1 MNTRKYKGVY
11 LIKKYYKD
19 KVYTYYA
26 AQIKVYE
33 GKKQKTVWLGH
44 HSTPERAAK
53 MYNEACDEYRI
64 YNTKRNIIGTYEEIR
79 NEIEKLE
86 KKNNGHYWSDRDL
99 IRYKQLK
106 EIDNE
111 N

>member
-1 MNTRKYKGVY
+1 MSIRKYKGVY

-33 GKKQKTVWLGH
+33 NGKQKTIWLGH
-44 HSTPERAAK
+44 HSIPEMAAK
-53 MYNEACDEYRI
+53 KVNEACDEYRI

-79 NEIEKLE
+79 TEIEKLE
-86 KKNNGHYWSDRDL
+86 KKNTGKYWSNRDL